1 LSNCKRRSTRSG
13 PGADDFECDLI
24 LSARRDAPRPAA
36 LRRTL
41 ATIGVGV
48 SLPLGVASVA
58 EGAVVVPVKLGAV
71 ALTKWLATGVALGVA
86 TAGGAKLTERALEP
100 ARPAVVTTAAGAK
113 RAAPR
118 PLPRATA
125 TGSTEAPP
133 VIDEP
138 AAVLPA
144 PAAAPAA
151 LAAGAV
157 LPPAVAPSASL
168 PEEVRSLD
176 TARQALAEGDARGAL
191 ALLRRY
197 DARFGTGALLPEAR
211 VLEVKALLAAG
222 ERARAVAA
230 ARRIVELDPKSPHA
244 EAVRA
249 LVGRSSFP

>member
-1 LSNCKRRSTRSG
+1 MNDPQRLSEV
-13 PGADDFECDLI
+13 GADDFEHDLI

-58 EGAVVVPVKLGAV
+58 EGAVAAAPVVKLGAV

-86 TAGGAKLTERALEP
+86 TAGGAKVAERAFEP
-100 ARPAVVTTAAGAK
+100 ERPAVVSPEKGAAK

-118 PLPRATA
+118 VAA
-125 TGSTEAPP
+125 SP
-133 VIDEP
+133 VV
-138 AAVLPA
+138 AVESASLS
-144 PAAAPAA
+144 
-151 LAAGAV
+151 V
-157 LPPAVAPSASL
+157 EEAPSAPAVPVATVAVPATDAARAPGSVPSALL

-176 TARQALAEGDARGAL
+176 AARHALAQGDARGAL

-197 DARFGTGALLPEAR
+197 EETFGSGALLPEAG

-222 ERARAVAA
+222 ERTLAVARAK
-230 ARRIVELDPKSPHA
+230 RITERDPGSPHA

-249 LVGRSSFP
+249 LVARSSFP